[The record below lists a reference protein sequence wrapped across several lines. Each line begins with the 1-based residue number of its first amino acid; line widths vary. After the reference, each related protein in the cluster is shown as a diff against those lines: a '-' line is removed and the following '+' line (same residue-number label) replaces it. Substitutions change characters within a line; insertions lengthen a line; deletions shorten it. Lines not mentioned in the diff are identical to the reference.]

1 MKNAVSLLGWVV
13 RLIGGR
19 VLLAA
24 IIGVFVLGISFA
36 NAQTPSSGAVI
47 INSKVSCHTKQ
58 EKGTTPI
65 PGAGVI
71 EFTDQ
76 CQLNIPAVDWGAWG
90 KTDYSAS
97 STTKFNFVGS
107 GVPEMGKAI
116 GTFEGRAASSMNG
129 WNKNLANGT
138 AQMNLRYYFNI
149 VQVGIPPFPMV
160 AIPILFTF
168 SGAGKVDKGY
178 GTVGLS
184 ASVSGVPG
192 TGFPY
197 KDFMIGG
204 SSGPKSV
211 SINRSITLNLP
222 VNKPESPY
230 HVLVAGNAI
239 ANSPSVF
246 MQKIENDVSVVSVSV
261 YGTFIRL
268 DQATFNT
275 ICTQQNPP
283 KQPFTLSN
291 YYKLEFSPNVIVS
304 RL

>member
-1 MKNAVSLLGWVV
+1 MKNAVSLFGWIV
-13 RLIGGR
+13 RLIGSR

-24 IIGVFVLGISFA
+24 TIGVFVLGISFA
-36 NAQTPSSGAVI
+36 HAQIPPSGAAI
-47 INSKVSCHTKQ
+47 INSKVACHTQQK
-58 EKGTTPI
+58 KGDTTI
-65 PGAGVI
+65 PGTGVI

-90 KTDYSAS
+90 KTDYAAS
-97 STTKFNFVGS
+97 STTNFKFIGP
-107 GVPEMGKAI
+107 GAPEMGKAI
-116 GTFEGRAASSMNG
+116 GIFEGRAASSMNG
-129 WNKNLANGT
+129 WNKNLANGIAT
-138 AQMNLRYYFNI
+138 MSLRYYFNI
-149 VQVGIPPFPMV
+149 VKVGNPPSPMT

-222 VNKPESPY
+222 VNKLDTPY
-230 HVLVAGNAI
+230 HVLVAGNAV
-239 ANSPSVF
+239 ASSPSVF
-246 MQKIENDVSVVSVSV
+246 TQKIENDVSMVSVSV
-261 YGTFIRL
+261 YGTFLRS
-268 DQATFNT
+268 
-275 ICTQQNPP
+275 
-283 KQPFTLSN
+283 LSE

>member
-1 MKNAVSLLGWVV
+1 MKSAVRFLGCGV
-13 RLIGGR
+13 RLTGSR
-19 VLLAA
+19 VLLAVT
-24 IIGVFVLGISFA
+24 IGVFVLGISLGH
-36 NAQTPSSGAVI
+36 AQAPSSGTAI
-47 INSKVSCHTKQ
+47 INSQVVCHTKQ

-65 PGAGVI
+65 PGTGVI

-97 STTKFNFVGS
+97 STTNFKFVGS

-116 GTFEGRAASSMNG
+116 GIFEGRATSSMNG

-149 VQVGIPPFPMV
+149 VQVGNPPSPILF
-160 AIPILFTF
+160 IPILFTF

-178 GTVGLS
+178 GWVGLG

-197 KDFMIGG
+197 KDFQTSWKGG
-204 SSGPKSV
+204 PGNASL
-211 SINRSITLNLP
+211 NRSITLNLP
-222 VNKPESPY
+222 VNKLDTPY
-230 HVLVAGNAI
+230 HVLVQGNAI
-239 ANSPSVF
+239 ANSPTVF
-246 MQKIENDVSVVSVSV
+246 TQKINNDVSVVSVSV
-261 YGTFIRL
+261 YGTLLRS
-268 DQATFNT
+268 
-275 ICTQQNPP
+275 
-283 KQPFTLSN
+283 LSE

>member
-1 MKNAVSLLGWVV
+1 MKSAVSFLGWVV

-24 IIGVFVLGISFA
+24 IIGVFMLGISFA
-36 NAQTPSSGAVI
+36 HAQVPSSGTVV
-47 INSKVSCHTKQ
+47 INSQAVCNQ
-58 EKGTTPI
+58 EKKKGDAMI
-65 PGAGVI
+65 PGTGVI
-71 EFTDQ
+71 EFSDQ
-76 CQLNIPAVDWGAWG
+76 GQCGPTAGGIGG
-90 KTDYSAS
+90 RTTYSAS
-97 STTKFNFVGS
+97 STAKFNFFGPV
-107 GVPEMGKAI
+107 VPELGKAI
-116 GTFEGRAASSMNG
+116 GTFEGRAVSSMSG
-129 WNKNLANGT
+129 DNKNLANGT
-138 AQMNLRYYFNI
+138 AQMSLRYYFNI

-160 AIPILFTF
+160 AIPISFTF
-168 SGAGKVDKGY
+168 WGEGKVDRGY

-184 ASVSGVPG
+184 AFVSGVPG

-246 MQKIENDVSVVSVSV
+246 TLKIEGNDVSVVSVSV

-291 YYKLEFSPNVIVS
+291 YYRLEFSPSVIVS